1 MSGISAKEIDSKK
14 PKYLVIFREA
24 AEKNMNTLSSVLKRG
39 KSPDGVESGGV
50 RRLAAGITGVETK
63 VFEPLGVAAAD
74 LSETQASNLRKRDDV
89 AAVVEN
95 EVRYLPPVRRSKKGV
110 SEIKS
115 NDNRS
120 PANDMLTYLRGVRDG
135 MNLAI
140 TFYERGS
147 MMPLDLNPASV
158 AAAAPPSATQQ
169 TTWGL
174 GAIGVATAVSAPTG
188 RGVKVAVLDTGI
200 DFNHPDMGNK
210 VERGVTAV
218 SFVTGITEQDVHG
231 HGTHV
236 AGTVCGP
243 RQSTGGIRY
252 GVAPDV
258 DLLVGKVFNNAFRPR
273 ATDDDI
279 LEGITWAD
287 EQGARIISMSLS
299 SDRETGGDFPVLYE
313 TVAQQLLDRA
323 QNSVLLVAAAGNASD
338 RPLSVVCVQNPAA
351 CPSILSVAAVDRN
364 LRIASFSCK
373 QLDDIGP
380 VDVSAP
386 GVEVYSS
393 FIEGGFEELDGT
405 SMAAPHVSG
414 LAALY
419 LEAEPGLTA
428 RQLFERL
435 RTRARMI
442 GDASDFGAGIV
453 QL

>member
-1 MSGISAKEIDSKK
+1 MSGISAKEVDSRR
-14 PKYLVIFREA
+14 PKYLVIFREP
-24 AEKNMNTLSSVLKRG
+24 AEKNTNTLSTVLKRG
-39 KSPDGVESGGV
+39 KSAVGVERSGV
-50 RRLAAGITGVETK
+50 SFLAAGNTGVETK

-74 LSETQASNLRKRDDV
+74 LTETQVSSLRKREDV

-95 EVRYLPPVRRSKKGV
+95 EVRFLPPVRRSQGA
-110 SEIKS
+110 SEIAAVA
-115 NDNRS
+115 DRS
-120 PANDMLTYLRGVRDG
+120 PATAALAYLRGVRDG
-135 MNLAI
+135 INLAI
-140 TFYERGS
+140 AYQERGS
-147 MMPLDLNPASV
+147 MLPLEPNPASAVAAAV
-158 AAAAPPSATQQ
+158 AAAAQQ

-174 GAIGVATAVSAPTG
+174 RAVGVASAVSPPTG

-200 DFNHPDMGNK
+200 NFNHPDMGNK
-210 VERGVTAV
+210 VERGVTAT
-218 SFVTGITEQDVHG
+218 SFVTGITEQDVNG

-258 DLLVGKVFNNAFRPR
+258 DLLVGKVFNNAFRPK

-287 EQGARIISMSLS
+287 EQGARIISMSLES
-299 SDRETGGDFPVLYE
+299 GRATGGAFPPLYE
-313 TVAQQLLDRA
+313 AVAQQLLDRA
-323 QNSVLLVAAAGNASD
+323 ESSVLLVAAAGNASD
-338 RPLSVVCVQNPAA
+338 RPQSVVCVQNPAA
-351 CPSILSVAAVDRN
+351 CPSIMSVSAVDRN
-364 LRIASFSCK
+364 LRVASFSCK

-380 VDVSAP
+380 VDVSGP
-386 GVEVYSS
+386 GVGVYSS

-419 LEAEPGLTA
+419 LEAEPSLTA

-435 RTRARMI
+435 RTRARSL
-442 GDASDFGAGIV
+442 GDVTDFGAGLA

>member
-1 MSGISAKEIDSKK
+1 MSGISAKEIDSRR
-14 PKYLVIFREA
+14 PRYLVIFREP
-24 AEKNMNTLSSVLKRG
+24 AESNTSTLSSVLKRG
-39 KSPDGVESGGV
+39 KSAVGVERSGV
-50 RRLAAGITGVETK
+50 SFLAAGNTGVETK
-63 VFEPLGVAAAD
+63 VFEQLGVAAAD
-74 LSETQASNLRKRDDV
+74 LSETQASNLRRREDV
-89 AAVVEN
+89 VAVVEN
-95 EVRYLPPVRRSKKGV
+95 EVRFLPPVRRSQGT
-110 SEIKS
+110 SEIS
-115 NDNRS
+115 LADNRG
-120 PANDMLTYLRGVRDG
+120 PAPDVLAYLRGVRDA
-135 MNLAI
+135 MNIAIAFHERSGTPPLEPNPFGALA
-140 TFYERGS
+140 T
-147 MMPLDLNPASV
+147 V
-158 AAAAPPSATQQ
+158 VPSAAQQ

-174 GAIGVATAVSAPTG
+174 RAVGVATSVSPPTG

-218 SFVTGITEQDVHG
+218 SLVAGVTEQDVHG

-258 DLLVGKVFNNAFRPR
+258 DLLVGKVFNNAFRPK
-273 ATDDDI
+273 AADDDI
-279 LEGITWAD
+279 LDGITWAD
-287 EQGARIISMSLS
+287 EQGARIISMSLES
-299 SDRETGGDFPVLYE
+299 GRDTGGAFPVLYE
-313 TVAQQLLDRA
+313 TVAQQLLERT
-323 QNSVLLVAAAGNASD
+323 QNSVLLVAAAGNASN

-351 CPSILSVAAVDRN
+351 CPSIMSVAAVDRD
-364 LRIASFSCK
+364 LRVAPFSCK

-386 GVEVYSS
+386 GVGVYSS
-393 FIEGGFEELDGT
+393 FVEGGFEELDGT

-435 RTRARMI
+435 RTRARSL
-442 GDASDFGAGIV
+442 GDVTDLGAGLV

>member
-1 MSGISAKEIDSKK
+1 MSGISAKEVD
-14 PKYLVIFREA
+14 PRRPEYLVIFREP
-24 AEKNMNTLSSVLKRG
+24 AEKNTTTLSTVLRRG
-39 KSPDGVESGGV
+39 KSAAGVERGGV
-50 RRLAAGITGVETK
+50 SLLAAGNTGVETK

-74 LSETQASNLRKRDDV
+74 LSEAQASNLRKREDV
-89 AAVVEN
+89 VAVVEN
-95 EVRYLPPVRRSKKGV
+95 EVRSLPPIRRSPRL

-115 NDNRS
+115 ADESS
-120 PANDMLTYLRGVRDG
+120 PATDVLAYLRGVRDA

-140 TFYERGS
+140 ALHERGS
-147 MMPLDLNPASV
+147 TPLLEPNPISAVAS
-158 AAAAPPSATQQ
+158 AALPAAQQ

-174 GAIGVATAVSAPTG
+174 RAIGVASAVSPPTG

-218 SFVTGITEQDVHG
+218 SFVTGITEQDVNG

-243 RQSTGGIRY
+243 RQSVGGIRY

-273 ATDDDI
+273 ASDDDI

-287 EQGARIISMSLS
+287 EQGARIISMSLES
-299 SDRETGGDFPVLYE
+299 GRDTGGAFPILYE
-313 TVAQQLLDRA
+313 WVAQQLLDRA
-323 QNSVLLVAAAGNASD
+323 QNSVLLVGAAGNASD
-338 RPLSVVCVQNPAA
+338 RPQSVVCVQNPAA
-351 CPSILSVAAVDRN
+351 CPSIMSVSAIDRN
-364 LRIASFSCK
+364 LRVASFSCK

-380 VDVSAP
+380 VDVSGP
-386 GVEVYSS
+386 GVGVYSS
-393 FIEGGFEELDGT
+393 FVEGTFEELDGT

-435 RTRARMI
+435 RTRARSL
-442 GDASDFGAGIV
+442 GDVTDFGAGLV

>member
-1 MSGISAKEIDSKK
+1 MSGISAKEVDSKK
-14 PKYLVIFREA
+14 PKYLVIFREPA
-24 AEKNMNTLSSVLKRG
+24 QKHTSTLSSVLKRG
-39 KSPDGVESGGV
+39 RSAEGRERDGVSL
-50 RRLAAGITGVETK
+50 LAAANTGVETK

-74 LSETQASNLRKRDDV
+74 LSDTQVSNLRKRDDV
-89 AAVVEN
+89 AAIVEN
-95 EVRYLPPVRRSKKGV
+95 EVRYLPPVRKSKRTA
-110 SEIKS
+110 EIKS
-115 NDNRS
+115 EDNRG
-120 PANDMLTYLRGVRDG
+120 PAKDVLTYLRGVRDG

-140 TFYERGS
+140 TFCERGS
-147 MMPLDLNPASV
+147 MTPLDLNPASIV
-158 AAAAPPSATQQ
+158 AAALPAATPQ

-174 GAIGVATAVSAPTG
+174 RAIGVASAVSPPTG

-210 VERGVTAV
+210 TERGVTAV

-273 ATDDDI
+273 ASDDDI

-299 SDRETGGDFPVLYE
+299 SDRDTGGDFPILYE
-313 TVAQQLLDRA
+313 TVAQQLVDRA

-351 CPSILSVAAVDRN
+351 CPSILSVAAVDRD

-380 VDVSAP
+380 VDVAGP
-386 GVEVYSS
+386 GVAVYSS

-405 SMAAPHVSG
+405 SMAAPHISG

-419 LEAEPGLTA
+419 IEADPSLTA

-435 RTRARMI
+435 KTRARSL
-442 GDASDFGAGIV
+442 GDATDFGAGIV